1 MTVLLN
7 VQSIAYNIVMNE
19 LTGGG
24 SQSSVRIAERINE
37 VTNILMRM
45 YVFLK
50 GGAIG
55 AQG

>member
-1 MTVLLN
+1 MLLFN
-7 VQSIAYNIVMNE
+7 VQEMAFKIVM
-19 LTGGG
+19 
-24 SQSSVRIAERINE
+24 SSLQEDEVFEPTAKAEKINE

-45 YVFLK
+45 YIFLE